1 MVTKRL
7 LISRLTHPARFG
19 KGDPHARYLDGV
31 VDCAIWWASPVPN
44 DGRFLSLLDEPER
57 GRHSAYR
64 REIDQRRFL
73 TGRVLAKTVLG
84 ARLGVAPE
92 SVVFDATC
100 EDCGKPHG
108 KPRLPGVEFSISHS
122 GDRVGLAVTSA
133 PVGLDVETGDRKADE
148 GLISYALNETEQ
160 RAIKDLP
167 DAERANAFLRYWTRK
182 EALMKAT
189 GKGLRIPLRSI
200 TLDGATL
207 VECTDPALSPGTA
220 WLADLAPG
228 NGYHAAVAVLTT
240 ETLTTTETQWAPEQ
254 F

>member
-1 MVTKRL
+1 M
-7 LISRLTHPARFG
+7 G
-19 KGDPHARYLDGV
+19 KPERSTSPCRYLGTV
-31 VDCAIWWASPVPN
+31 VECAIWWASPVPN
-44 DGRFLSLLDEPER
+44 EEQYLSLLDEPER

-84 ARLGVAPE
+84 ARLGIAPE

-100 EDCGKPHG
+100 DDCGKPHG

-122 GDRVGLAVTSA
+122 GDRIGLAVTSV
-133 PVGLDVETGDRKADE
+133 PVGLDVETDDRKADD

-160 RAIKDLP
+160 RALKGL
-167 DAERANAFLRYWTRK
+167 AGTERASAFFQYWTRK

-189 GKGLRIPLRSI
+189 GKGLRIPLQSI

-207 VECTDPALSPGTA
+207 VECTDPALSPETTR
-220 WLADLAPG
+220 LRDLAPG
-228 NGYHAAVAVLTT
+228 NGYRAAVAVLTT
-240 ETLTTTETQWAPEQ
+240 EILETTETEWTPE